1 MSDPKI
7 VDLAAKK
14 TETDWQAAIDKFWL
28 AATPEIFKWLG
39 WVVAL
44 AVLKLIDEKSGS
56 KTVSATRGLCFVAM
70 IFYFNAF
77 FFQFVFVNPPI
88 VRNPK
93 VRWFVSLAISGGLA
107 GLASWLAVEA
117 MHVLSSTRP

>member
-7 VDLAAKK
+7 VDIAAQK
-14 TETDWQAAIDKFWL
+14 TEAEWQAAIDKFWL

-39 WVVAL
+39 WVAAL

-56 KTVSATRGLCFVAM
+56 YAVSAIRGICFIAM

-77 FFQFVFVNPPI
+77 FFQFVFVNQPI

-107 GLASWLAVEA
+107 ALASLLAVKA
-117 MHVLSSTRP
+117 MYVLSSTRP